1 MENNQLIALVT
12 VVVGSYAQPWFGEEF
27 FADQMARASP
37 LGMLDCFFV
46 TVRYYLK
53 EHVSKTRL

>member
-12 VVVGSYAQPWFGEEF
+12 VVVGSYAQPWFGEEL

-37 LGMLDCFFV
+37 LGMLDC
-46 TVRYYLK
+46 LK